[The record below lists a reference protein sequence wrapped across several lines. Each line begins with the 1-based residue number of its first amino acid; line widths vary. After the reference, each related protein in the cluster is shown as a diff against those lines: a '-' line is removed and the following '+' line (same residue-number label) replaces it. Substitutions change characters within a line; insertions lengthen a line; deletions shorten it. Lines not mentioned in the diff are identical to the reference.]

1 MLSCSKAYDAAMS
14 RFVAIGL
21 VLLAA
26 CSQAKA
32 PPAETPPPVAAVA
45 TVATVVAPAPAVAP
59 KTPGFSKKVIAL
71 PGAGPDGVLM
81 DYLMF
86 DARTN
91 SVWVPAGNTGNV
103 DVIDTATGTVS
114 KIEGF
119 ATKETEGQRGKR
131 TVGPSAVTLGAPGTV
146 YIGSRGDS
154 SICAVDEKA
163 LKKGTC
169 GTLDAMPDGIA
180 YVAATHEVWVTT
192 PRDKSLRV
200 LDGTTLAQKARLPYD
215 GEPEGFAVDAAR
227 GWFFTNLEDK
237 DETLAIDVKTHKTVA
252 TWHPHCGEDGPHGL
266 RFSDVDARLI
276 VACSAEVHA
285 LDKTGA
291 IVGTVGVGDGVDDLD
306 IDTATHTVYAG
317 GGKAGSLAIV
327 DMDATGGLKLRA
339 KVDTAPGA
347 RNGVVAANGAV
358 YLSHGQGS
366 ELVVIAPDKK

>member
-1 MLSCSKAYDAAMS
+1 MS
-14 RFVAIGL
+14 RSVAIGL
-21 VLLAA
+21 ILLAA
-26 CSQAKA
+26 CSKAKA
-32 PPAETPPPVAAVA
+32 PPVEAPPPVATVVTPPPV
-45 TVATVVAPAPAVAP
+45 PPAVEVS
-59 KTPGFSKKVIAL
+59 TPGFSKKTIAL
-71 PGAGPDGVLM
+71 PGSGPDGVMM
-81 DYLMF
+81 DYLAF

-91 SVWVPAGNTGNV
+91 SVWVPAGNTGKV
-103 DVIDTATGTVS
+103 DVIDAATGTVS

-119 ATKETEGQRGKR
+119 ATKEMKSKRGKH
-131 TVGPSAVTLGAPGTV
+131 TVGPSAVTLGPPGTV

-180 YVAATHEVWVTT
+180 YVAATNEVWVTT
-192 PRDKSLRV
+192 PRDKSMRV

-237 DETLAIDVKTHKTVA
+237 DETLAIDVKTRKVVA
-252 TWHPHCGEDGPHGL
+252 TWHPSCGEDGPHGL

-276 VACSAEVHA
+276 VACSAEVHV

-291 IVGTVGVGDGVDDLD
+291 IVGTVAVGDGVDDLD

-317 GGKAGSLAIV
+317 GGKAGSLSIV
-327 DMDATGGLKLRA
+327 DMDATGALKLRA

-366 ELVVIAPDKK
+366 ELVVIAPGRK